1 MKTLNRIL
9 IGTVLLATL
18 FSCQD
23 VVTYNDGYDDG
34 MNSFGAPD
42 VQGIYSP
49 DDTDLQV
56 PLTKGGFGEMIVL
69 VGENLSN
76 VTKIWKWICRKCMRR
91 QKRRVSLYRGI
102 CLKKSRTNYIMKQSG
117 GIRLVNSNWM
127 SL

>member
-76 VTKIWKWICRKCMRR
+76 VTKITFNNME
-91 QKRRVSLYRGI
+91 VDLSEGVFPF
-102 CLKKSRTNYIMKQSG
+102 TG
-117 GIRLVNSNWM
+117 GYA
-127 SL
+127 

>member
-76 VTKIWKWICRKCMRR
+76 VTNSCQIHIIQNICPLS
-91 QKRRVSLYRGI
+91 V
-102 CLKKSRTNYIMKQSG
+102 RTCRAKQ
-117 GIRLVNSNWM
+117 IHYTDRLFPSQGHPV
-127 SL
+127 

>member
-42 VQGIYSP
+42 VQGIYSVS
-49 DDTDLQV
+49 THCMAV
-56 PLTKGGFGEMIVL
+56 PFSF
-69 VGENLSN
+69 LS
-76 VTKIWKWICRKCMRR
+76 RGYRESLH
-91 QKRRVSLYRGI
+91 QKNYYSLLLLIG
-102 CLKKSRTNYIMKQSG
+102 
-117 GIRLVNSNWM
+117 NSDI
-127 SL
+127 

>member
-56 PLTKGGFGEMIVL
+56 PLTKGGL
-69 VGENLSN
+69 
-76 VTKIWKWICRKCMRR
+76 RR

>member
-76 VTKIWKWICRKCMRR
+76 VTKK
-91 QKRRVSLYRGI
+91 QLQSLP
-102 CLKKSRTNYIMKQSG
+102 MKIDIAETEEADEYDG
-117 GIRLVNSNWM
+117 ELWYYPMITE
-127 SL
+127 

>member
-42 VQGIYSP
+42 VQG
-49 DDTDLQV
+49 
-56 PLTKGGFGEMIVL
+56 GGLLYFVAY
-69 VGENLSN
+69 
-76 VTKIWKWICRKCMRR
+76 CRK
-91 QKRRVSLYRGI
+91 
-102 CLKKSRTNYIMKQSG
+102 N
-117 GIRLVNSNWM
+117 
-127 SL
+127 

>member
-42 VQGIYSP
+42 VQEKQKEWPS
-49 DDTDLQV
+49 LQ
-56 PLTKGGFGEMIVL
+56 L
-69 VGENLSN
+69 
-76 VTKIWKWICRKCMRR
+76 
-91 QKRRVSLYRGI
+91 
-102 CLKKSRTNYIMKQSG
+102 
-117 GIRLVNSNWM
+117 
-127 SL
+127 

>member
-76 VTKIWKWICRKCMRR
+76 VTKITFNNMEVDLSEVYATSKKACFPLPGDIQTGCPCDGN
-91 QKRRVSLYRGI
+91 KRSV
-102 CLKKSRTNYIMKQSG
+102 
-117 GIRLVNSNWM
+117 
-127 SL
+127 